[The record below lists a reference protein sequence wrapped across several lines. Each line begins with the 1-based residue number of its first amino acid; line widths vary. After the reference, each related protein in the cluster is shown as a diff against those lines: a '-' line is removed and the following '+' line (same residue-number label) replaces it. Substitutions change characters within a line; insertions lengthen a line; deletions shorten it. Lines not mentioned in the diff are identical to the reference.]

1 MIRSAIVRIVCVCA
15 QFHRAVIVAG
25 AVLMAVAAIFDVT
38 RFSIN
43 TDVERLIAQD
53 LPWHERQIAFT
64 QTFPQKGISAVV
76 TAPTPENAEQATDAL
91 AQSLKKNPNL
101 FPRVAQPDSG
111 DFFDRNQLL
120 LASTSVVRR
129 TVAGLIQ
136 AEPVLS
142 ELSRDTTLR
151 GVMNVLSFAAG
162 EVRRGRLKLDQLKWP
177 LTLAAETL
185 NDVLSGKPATFS
197 WKELL
202 QGHHSSADER
212 RHFLEIE
219 PRLDF
224 TKLQPGSVADRG
236 IHQVAAQLDLK
247 QRFGAIVKLTGQ
259 VPMDDQQFSV
269 IRDSALRDTITAA
282 LGACPVSSGKAG

>member
-1 MIRSAIVRIVCVCA
+1 
-15 QFHRAVIVAG
+15 
-25 AVLMAVAAIFDVT
+25 MAVAAIFDVT

-142 ELSRDTTLR
+142 ELARHDPSRR
-151 GVMNVLSFAAG
+151 HERSVVCC
-162 EVRRGRLKLDQLKWP
+162 RR
-177 LTLAAETL
+177 
-185 NDVLSGKPATFS
+185 
-197 WKELL
+197 
-202 QGHHSSADER
+202 SSAR
-212 RHFLEIE
+212 
-219 PRLDF
+219 
-224 TKLQPGSVADRG
+224 
-236 IHQVAAQLDLK
+236 AAQT
-247 QRFGAIVKLTGQ
+247 RSIE
-259 VPMDDQQFSV
+259 M
-269 IRDSALRDTITAA
+269 AA
-282 LGACPVSSGKAG
+282 NACR